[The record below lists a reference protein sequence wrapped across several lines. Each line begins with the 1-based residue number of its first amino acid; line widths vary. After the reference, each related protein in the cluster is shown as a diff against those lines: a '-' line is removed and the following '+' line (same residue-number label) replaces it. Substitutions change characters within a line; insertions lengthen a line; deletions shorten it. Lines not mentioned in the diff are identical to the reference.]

1 MVPSVKKQI
10 FKELDEA
17 FDQYPVSDIEVVIN
31 AVEDI
36 LKRSLQ
42 THIIRNIASFVPDVY
57 VSDIG
62 GEIIWHGDTLKI
74 VISDVVLSKRTLDIA
89 LLLRNPTRQ
98 KYRFAKKILR
108 YDGFGRYSLFRV
120 NWPKEIDVRHQ
131 ELLELIQAIVAT
143 TYFWLEGFVSSRVT
157 EVETELAHDLYAYAR
172 ATFQCGAYLQRF
184 WFVAVKDEKGYCL
197 FDHRAASEAVLRAS
211 RIARGT
217 ELIPSAISTR
227 FVVNEADFELM
238 VAKDAISLGKCVDVP
253 FVKTKYRNRDF
264 DFSEAEA
271 AFHQVDSICL
281 CPIAREGQGFLLAGF
296 PTPSRPI
303 FEPLLTEHSE
313 EIISIFQNSFGTL
326 KHLTAKLKKNLHGT
340 SAGKIGEFLG
350 GFTKALIDF

>member
-1 MVPSVKKQI
+1 MIPGVKTQI
-10 FKELDEA
+10 FRELGEA
-17 FDQYPVSDIEVVIN
+17 FDQYPVSDIEIVIN
-31 AVEDI
+31 AVEEI
-36 LKRSLQ
+36 LKRSIQ
-42 THIIRNIASFVPDVY
+42 THIITHIASFVPDVY
-57 VSDIG
+57 VSDST
-62 GEIIWHGDTLKI
+62 GEIIWHDDTLKI
-74 VISDVVLSKRTLDIA
+74 AISDVVLAKRTLDIA
-89 LLLRNPTRQ
+89 FLLKNPVRQ
-98 KYRFAKKILR
+98 KYRFARKILR
-108 YDGFGRYSLFRV
+108 YDGFGRYSLFRI
-120 NWPKEIDVRHQ
+120 NWPKELEVRHQ
-131 ELLELIQAIVAT
+131 ELLELIEAIVAT
-143 TYFWLEGFVSSRVT
+143 TYFWLEGFVASKLAD
-157 EVETELAHDLYAYAR
+157 VETDLAHDLYAYAR

-184 WFVAVKDEKGYCL
+184 WFVAIKDEKGYCL
-197 FDHRAASEAVLRAS
+197 FDRRSASEIISRAS

-238 VAKDAISLGKCVDVP
+238 VAKDAISLDKCIDVP

-303 FEPLLTEHSE
+303 FEPLLTEHSK

-326 KHLTAKLKKNLHGT
+326 RHLTAKLKKTLHGT
-340 SAGKIGEFLG
+340 SVGKIGEFLG
-350 GFTKALIDF
+350 GFTKAFLDF